1 MPPAIEKLIK
11 FLSLEAD
18 RGYDNRSVLG
28 GLDRML
34 GPWEAE
40 ARQQNVPEAV
50 IQVVVSRLRDYPQL
64 SPASRQEALRGVHAR
79 LHKTYPELA
88 GEASPAAS
96 SEARLASST
105 REIEH
110 AESEAEH
117 APREAKAPP
126 PPAEPDELPSPAPAA
141 RTVPEIPQRP
151 QDTQAAPLAPD
162 ATPEPATVEMAAE
175 SPAAETTPEGESRL
189 GEQEEEEEGW
199 LDGGLDEDAG
209 EEGTPLPSTPP
220 GTRAPTSA
228 PPAPSAPA
236 ALSAPLTAIS
246 GIGPKSAETL
256 ARLGLETLGDLLWYL
271 PRRYDDYSQL
281 KTINRLWYGE
291 EVTIIGTVQEIH
303 LRPIRGGSMKL
314 IEAVISDGSGALR
327 VTWFNQPWIAQQL
340 TPGRAVVLSGR
351 VDQYLGKLTM
361 NSPEW
366 EPLERQQLH
375 TNRIVPVYGLT
386 SGITPKWL
394 RRVINAVVE
403 RYAPRVPDPLPSS
416 VRESAAVIPLP
427 KALQQ
432 VHFPDSTEELQRA
445 QERLAF
451 DEMFYLQLGVLRQ
464 KQDWTALTTEPLR
477 VDDAWIERFLSAL
490 PYRLTDA
497 QKTSLEDMRRD
508 LASGRPM
515 NRLLQGDVGSGKTV
529 VAAGA
534 IGIAAACG
542 AQSALLAPT
551 SILAEQHAQTLRSLL
566 PSACGVPLE
575 RIGLLL
581 GSTPE
586 SEKQALRAQLADG
599 SLQVV
604 IGTHALLEDPVV
616 FQRLALAVIDEQHR
630 FGVDQRA
637 VLRAKGRNPNLLVM
651 TATPIP
657 RSLALTLY
665 GDLDLSV
672 LDEMPPGRLPIETRL
687 LRPPERSRA
696 HRFIEAQIEQ
706 GRQAFVIFPLIEE
719 SEKVETKAAVEE
731 QRRLQEEVFPTRTVG
746 LLHGRM
752 RPDEKD
758 EVMQRFRSG
767 ELNILV
773 STSVVEV
780 GVDVPNASVM
790 MIEGANRFGLAQ
802 LHQFRGRVGRSEYRS
817 YCLLLPDTEDEAS
830 NERLKAMEAT
840 NDGFRL
846 AEMDLEQ
853 RGPGDFLG
861 TRQSG
866 FAELKM
872 ARLTDV
878 RLIEKARREAQR
890 LFESDPALSAPEH
903 QELSAAVARFWSGG
917 KGEIS

>member
-1 MPPAIEKLIK
+1 MPPVIERLLK
-11 FLSLEAD
+11 FLRLEAE

-34 GPWEAE
+34 GPWEGE
-40 ARQQNVPEAV
+40 ARQQDVPDSV

-64 SPASRQEALRGVHAR
+64 SPASRQEVLRGVRAR
-79 LHKTYPELA
+79 LRNTYPELA
-88 GEASPAAS
+88 GEEDGSLPRKEVTPAVGSESQRTASEPAREPSDARAPHVPPQHPEAPRAASPPHP
-96 SEARLASST
+96 EAGST
-105 REIEH
+105 PGP
-110 AESEAEH
+110 SEAE
-117 APREAKAPP
+117 AALAGEPSAVEAQKEDADSD
-126 PPAEPDELPSPAPAA
+126 AWKDEVA
-141 RTVPEIPQRP
+141 
-151 QDTQAAPLAPD
+151 DKD
-162 ATPEPATVEMAAE
+162 ADWMAGGLEEDITEEETAQ
-175 SPAAETTPEGESRL
+175 PTTPSIPRA
-189 GEQEEEEEGW
+189 Q
-199 LDGGLDEDAG
+199 APVPP
-209 EEGTPLPSTPP
+209 TPS
-220 GTRAPTSA
+220 G
-228 PPAPSAPA
+228 PA
-236 ALSAPLTAIS
+236 ALGAPLTTIS

-303 LRPIRGGSMKL
+303 LRPIRGGTMKL
-314 IEAVISDGSGALR
+314 IDAIVSDGSGALR

-340 TPGRAVVLSGR
+340 TPGRPVVLSGR

-386 SGITPKWL
+386 SGVTPKWL

-403 RYAPRVPDPLPSS
+403 RYAPRVPDPLPLT
-416 VRESAAVIPLP
+416 VRESAGVISLP
-427 KALQQ
+427 QALRQ
-432 VHFPDSTEELQRA
+432 VHFPDSTEDLQRA
-445 QERLAF
+445 QARLAF

-464 KQDWTALTTEPLR
+464 KQDWIALTTDPLR
-477 VDDAWIERFLSAL
+477 VDDAWLERFRSAL
-490 PYRLTDA
+490 PYVLTSA
-497 QKTSLEDMRRD
+497 QEMVLQDMRRD

-534 IGIAAACG
+534 IGIVAANGRQA
-542 AQSALLAPT
+542 ALLTPT
-551 SILAEQHAQTLRSLL
+551 SILAEQHAQTLRALL
-566 PSACGVPLE
+566 PSACAIPLK
-575 RIGLLL
+575 RIALLL
-581 GSTPE
+581 GSTPD
-586 SEKQALRAQLADG
+586 SEKQAIRSGLADG

-604 IGTHALLEDPVV
+604 VGTHALLEDPVV
-616 FQRLALAVIDEQHR
+616 FQRLALAVVDEQHR

-637 VLRAKGRNPNLLVM
+637 ALRAKGNNPNLLVM

-665 GDLDLSV
+665 GDLDVSV
-672 LDEMPPGRLPIETRL
+672 LDEMPPGRLPIETRV

-706 GRQAFVIFPLIEE
+706 GHQAFVIFPLIEE
-719 SEKVETKAAVEE
+719 SEKVEAKAAVEE
-731 QRRLQEEVFPTRTVG
+731 QRRLQEEVFPARKVG

-758 EVMQRFRSG
+758 EVMESFRAG
-767 ELNILV
+767 ALHILV

-780 GVDVPNASVM
+780 GVDVPNATVM

-802 LHQFRGRVGRSEYRS
+802 LHQFRGRVGRSQLPS

-840 NDGFRL
+840 TDGFRL
-846 AEMDLEQ
+846 AELDLEQ

-866 FAELKM
+866 FAELRM

-890 LFESDPALSAPEH
+890 LFESDPGLTAPEH
-903 QELSAAVARFWSGG
+903 RDLSAAVALFWSGG
-917 KGEIS
+917 KEEIS

>member
-1 MPPAIEKLIK
+1 MDSA
-11 FLSLEAD
+11 LED
-18 RGYDNRSVLG
+18 T
-28 GLDRML
+28 
-34 GPWEAE
+34 AE
-40 ARQQNVPEAV
+40 E
-50 IQVVVSRLRDYPQL
+50 
-64 SPASRQEALRGVHAR
+64 
-79 LHKTYPELA
+79 
-88 GEASPAAS
+88 EASPPKAIPVSRAQAS
-96 SEARLASST
+96 
-105 REIEH
+105 
-110 AESEAEH
+110 
-117 APREAKAPP
+117 P
-126 PPAEPDELPSPAPAA
+126 PPA
-141 RTVPEIPQRP
+141 
-151 QDTQAAPLAPD
+151 
-162 ATPEPATVEMAAE
+162 
-175 SPAAETTPEGESRL
+175 G
-189 GEQEEEEEGW
+189 
-199 LDGGLDEDAG
+199 
-209 EEGTPLPSTPP
+209 
-220 GTRAPTSA
+220 
-228 PPAPSAPA
+228 PA
-236 ALSAPLTAIS
+236 ALGAPLTTIS

-303 LRPIRGGSMKL
+303 LRPIRGGSLKL
-314 IEAVISDGSGALR
+314 IDAVVSDGSGALR

-375 TNRIVPVYGLT
+375 TNRIVPVYSLT
-386 SGITPKWL
+386 SGVTPKWL

-403 RYAPRVPDPLPSS
+403 RYAPRVPDPLPRS
-416 VRESAAVIPLP
+416 VRESAGVIPLP
-427 KALQQ
+427 DALRQ
-432 VHFPDSTEELQRA
+432 VHFPDSAEDLQRA
-445 QERLAF
+445 QARLAF

-464 KQDWTALTTEPLR
+464 KQDWIALTTDPMR
-477 VDDAWIERFLSAL
+477 VSDAWLDRFRSAL
-490 PYRLTDA
+490 PYSLTSTQQTILQDI
-497 QKTSLEDMRRD
+497 RHD

-534 IGIAAACG
+534 IGIAAANAG
-542 AQSALLAPT
+542 QAALLAPT
-551 SILAEQHAQTLRSLL
+551 SILAEQHAETLRDLL

-575 RIGLLL
+575 RIALLL
-581 GSTPE
+581 GSTSE
-586 SEKQALRAQLADG
+586 SEKQTIRGGLADG

-604 IGTHALLEDPVV
+604 VGTHALLEDPVV

-630 FGVDQRA
+630 FGVEQRA
-637 VLRAKGRNPNLLVM
+637 ALRNKGRNPNLLVM

-665 GDLDLSV
+665 GDLDVSV
-672 LDEMPPGRLPIETRL
+672 LDEMPPGRLPIETRV

-696 HRFIEAQIEQ
+696 HRFIEAQLEQ
-706 GRQAFVIFPLIEE
+706 GRQAFVIFPLVEE

-731 QRRLQEEVFPTRTVG
+731 QRRLQEEVFPTHKVG

-758 EVMQRFRSG
+758 EVMQRFRTG
-767 ELNILV
+767 ALHILV

-780 GVDVPNASVM
+780 GVDVPNATVM

-802 LHQFRGRVGRSEYRS
+802 LHQFRGRVGRSRYPS
-817 YCLLLPDTEDEAS
+817 YCLLLPDTEDDAS
-830 NERLKAMEAT
+830 NERLKAMEST
-840 NDGFRL
+840 TDGFRL
-846 AEMDLEQ
+846 AELDLEQ

-866 FAELKM
+866 FAELRM

-890 LFESDPALSAPEH
+890 LFESDPGLAAPEH
-903 QELSAAVARFWSGG
+903 QNLCAAVARFWSGG

>member
-1 MPPAIEKLIK
+1 MPPVIEKLLK
-11 FLSLEAD
+11 FLRLEAD

-40 ARQQNVPEAV
+40 ARQQEVPEAV
-50 IQVVVSRLRDYPQL
+50 IQVVLSRLRDYPQL

-79 LHKTYPELA
+79 VRNAYPELA
-88 GEASPAAS
+88 PDGPGSPASDLAIPAHAS
-96 SEARLASST
+96 ESQPLAIETAQPSRVPSPQ
-105 REIEH
+105 RE
-110 AESEAEH
+110 S
-117 APREAKAPP
+117 PP
-126 PPAEPDELPSPAPAA
+126 PGSP
-141 RTVPEIPQRP
+141 VP
-151 QDTQAAPLAPD
+151 
-162 ATPEPATVEMAAE
+162 PEPAVRLQPVASPQRTEAEPVSAAAPAEVE
-175 SPAAETTPEGESRL
+175 PPLVETDRKDADRETWKD
-189 GEQEEEEEGW
+189 EEASEDADWMDSSLE
-199 LDGGLDEDAG
+199 EDAG
-209 EEGTPLPSTPP
+209 EEQLPQPSGPVIPRVPATV
-220 GTRAPTSA
+220 
-228 PPAPSAPA
+228 PPAPSGPA
-236 ALSAPLTAIS
+236 ALGAPLTTIS

-314 IEAVISDGSGALR
+314 IDAVVSDGSAALR

-386 SGITPKWL
+386 SGVTPKWL

-403 RYAPRVPDPLPSS
+403 RYAPRVPDPLPLS
-416 VRESAAVIPLP
+416 VRESAGVIPLP
-427 KALQQ
+427 RALQQ
-432 VHFPDSTEELQRA
+432 VHFPDSADDLHRA
-445 QERLAF
+445 QARLAF

-464 KQDWTALTTEPLR
+464 KQDWTALTTDPMR
-477 VDDAWIERFLSAL
+477 VDDAWLEQFRSAL
-490 PYRLTDA
+490 PYTLTGA
-497 QKTSLEDMRRD
+497 QQAVLDDLQRD

-534 IGIAAACG
+534 IGIAAVNG
-542 AQSALLAPT
+542 GQSALLAPT
-551 SILAEQHAQTLRSLL
+551 SILAEQHAQTLRTLL
-566 PSACGVPLE
+566 PSACGIPLE
-575 RIGLLL
+575 RIALLL
-581 GSTPE
+581 GSTPD
-586 SEKQALRAQLADG
+586 SEKQTIRDGLADG

-604 IGTHALLEDPVV
+604 VGTHALLEDPVV
-616 FQRLALAVIDEQHR
+616 FQRLALAVVDEQHR

-637 VLRAKGRNPNLLVM
+637 ALRAKGSNPNLLVM

-665 GDLDLSV
+665 GDLDVSV
-672 LDEMPPGRLPIETRL
+672 LDEMPPGRLPIETRV

-719 SEKVETKAAVEE
+719 SEKIETKAAVEE
-731 QRRLQEEVFPTRTVG
+731 QRRLQEEVFPTRKVG

-758 EVMQRFRSG
+758 EVMEGFRAG
-767 ELNILV
+767 ALHILV

-780 GVDVPNASVM
+780 GVDVPNATVM

-802 LHQFRGRVGRSEYRS
+802 LHQFRGRVGRSQYPS
-817 YCLLLPDTEDEAS
+817 YCLLLPDTEDEAG
-830 NERLKAMEAT
+830 NDRLKAMEAT
-840 NDGFRL
+840 TDGFRL
-846 AEMDLEQ
+846 AELDLEQ

-866 FAELKM
+866 FAELRM

-890 LFESDPALSAPEH
+890 LFESDPGLAAPEH
-903 QELSAAVARFWSGG
+903 QDLSAAVARFWSGG

>member
-1 MPPAIEKLIK
+1 MPPVIDKLLK
-11 FLSLEAD
+11 FLRLEAD

-28 GLDRML
+28 GLDQML
-34 GPWEAE
+34 EPWQEE
-40 ARQQNVPEAV
+40 ARQQEVPEAV

-64 SPASRQEALRGVHAR
+64 TPASRQEVLRGIRAR
-79 LHKTYPELA
+79 LRSAYPESGSETQSVPSA
-88 GEASPAAS
+88 GAAHPAPVSEPQPPALPTLNAEAVDAPAVDVVEAGPNGAHAAVSALTPSTELSPEAS
-96 SEARLASST
+96 
-105 REIEH
+105 
-110 AESEAEH
+110 
-117 APREAKAPP
+117 
-126 PPAEPDELPSPAPAA
+126 
-141 RTVPEIPQRP
+141 RTVGPPGAREE
-151 QDTQAAPLAPD
+151 
-162 ATPEPATVEMAAE
+162 TPAVEPATGETKPGEWE
-175 SPAAETTPEGESRL
+175 SAPANEDPDWMEDNLEGDEPEDMPESA
-189 GEQEEEEEGW
+189 
-199 LDGGLDEDAG
+199 DAPRRPG
-209 EEGTPLPSTPP
+209 SSAPRPQPSV
-220 GTRAPTSA
+220 
-228 PPAPSAPA
+228 PPAPSGPA
-236 ALSAPLTAIS
+236 ALGAPLTSIS

-256 ARLGLETLGDLLWYL
+256 SRLGLETLGDLLWYL

-291 EVTIIGTVQEIH
+291 EVTVIGTVQEIRM
-303 LRPIRGGSMKL
+303 RPIRGGSMKL
-314 IEAVISDGSGALR
+314 VDAVVSDGSGALR

-361 NSPEW
+361 SSPEW

-386 SGITPKWL
+386 AGVTPKWL
-394 RRVINAVVE
+394 RRVVNAVVE
-403 RYAPRVPDPLPSS
+403 RYAPRVPDPLPLSI
-416 VRESAAVIPLP
+416 RQSAGVIPLP
-427 KALQQ
+427 QALRQ
-432 VHFPDSTEELQRA
+432 VHFPDSTEDLQRA
-445 QERLAF
+445 QARLAF
-451 DEMFYLQLGVLRQ
+451 DEMLYLQLGVLRQ
-464 KQDWTALTTEPLR
+464 KQDWTALTTDPLP
-477 VDDAWIERFLSAL
+477 VNDGWLERFTSAL
-490 PYRLTDA
+490 PYALTGA
-497 QKTSLEDMRRD
+497 QQTVLHDLRHD

-534 IGIAAACG
+534 IGIAAANG
-542 AQSALLAPT
+542 GQSALLAPT
-551 SILAEQHAQTLRSLL
+551 SILAEQHFQTLRALL
-566 PSACGVPLE
+566 PAACSIPVE

-586 SEKQALRAQLADG
+586 SEKEAVRRGLADG

-604 IGTHALLEDPVV
+604 VGTHALLEDPVG

-637 VLRAKGRNPNLLVM
+637 QLRSKGGNPNLLVM

-665 GDLDLSV
+665 GDLDVSV
-672 LDEMPPGRLPIETRL
+672 LDEMPPGRQPIETRV

-696 HRFIEAQIEQ
+696 HRFIESQIEQ

-719 SEKVETKAAVEE
+719 SEKIEAKAAVEE
-731 QRRLQEEVFPTRTVG
+731 QRRLQEEVFPKRKVG

-758 EVMQRFRSG
+758 KVMQAFRAG
-767 ELNILV
+767 TLHILV

-780 GVDVPNASVM
+780 GVDIPNATVM

-802 LHQFRGRVGRSEYRS
+802 LHQFRGRVGRSEHAS

-830 NERLKAMEAT
+830 SERLKAMEASS
-840 NDGFRL
+840 DGFRL
-846 AEMDLEQ
+846 AELDLEQ

-866 FAELKM
+866 FAELRL
-872 ARLTDV
+872 ARLTDIH
-878 RLIEKARREAQR
+878 LIEKARREAQR
-890 LFESDPALSAPEH
+890 LFESDPGLTAPEH
-903 QELSAAVARFWSGG
+903 QDLSVAVARFWSGG